1 MEKGID
7 ERNQELIHYVNILKN
22 QIGENGLEDYYIN
35 ELAKHTPTIV
45 VKQEVYQKV
54 AKIVKSHP
62 DMQFEYLTEL
72 HGTDFQTH
80 MEVFLYL
87 QSISRKRSLILK
99 TKTDR
104 DQPIVA
110 SVTSIWEGAMWPEC
124 EAYDL
129 LGIRFEGHPNLHR
142 IFLGEDWKGYPLR
155 KDYKDENPLK

>member
-1 MEKGID
+1 
-7 ERNQELIHYVNILKN
+7 
-22 QIGENGLEDYYIN
+22 
-35 ELAKHTPTIV
+35 
-45 VKQEVYQKV
+45 
-54 AKIVKSHP
+54 
-62 DMQFEYLTEL
+62 MQFEYLTEL